1 MSCVLETAGHRQKYT
16 DCIRLM
22 KSHLRPNMCGL
33 RSPGTPRSTVNI
45 QKINSCIS
53 EELKYSCRFWASHI
67 EQAGWVDSYEEI
79 ILQFLNA
86 HFLHW
91 VEVLALIGKASD
103 SISIV
108 ETLRRLSMVSHSAS
122 KWERSVALTG
132 HRTQLR
138 GARFCINFFEMPSDY
153 CATIYQ

>member
-1 MSCVLETAGHRQKYT
+1 MSCGLETAGHRQKYT

-33 RSPGTPRSTVNI
+33 KSPGIPRSTVEI

-67 EQAGWVDSYEEI
+67 EQMGWVDSYEET
-79 ILQFLNA
+79 ILQFLND

-91 VEVLALIGKASD
+91 VEVLALIGRASD
-103 SISIV
+103 SISTV
-108 ETLRRLSMVSHSAS
+108 ETLRRLSMVSHSVS
-122 KWERSVALTG
+122 KWVRSVALTG
-132 HRTQLR
+132 HRTQPR
-138 GARFCINFFEMPSDY
+138 GARLCQNFFKMPSNY
-153 CATIYQ
+153 YATICQ